1 MSETTNKKNG
11 KKIAIAIAVLAVIA
25 LVFGVIYVKFAPKAL
40 AGTKNITIEVIDDK
54 KETATYNV
62 ETKAEYLRGAMEDA
76 GIDFSGTESEYG
88 LMVETVNGVYAD
100 YVTDQAYWAFLVD
113 GEYCNYGVDSQ
124 PLEDGQTYRIE
135 YTCLE

>member
-11 KKIAIAIAVLAVIA
+11 KKIAIAIAVLAVVA

-40 AGTKNITIEVIDDK
+40 MGTKNITIEVIDDK
-54 KETATYNV
+54 QETVTYNV

>member
-40 AGTKNITIEVIDDK
+40 MGTKNITIEVIDDK

>member
-1 MSETTNKKNG
+1 MSETTNQKNG
-11 KKIAIAIAVLAVIA
+11 KKIVIAVAVLAVIA
-25 LVFGVIYVKFAPKAL
+25 LIFGVIYVKFAPKAL
-40 AGTKNITIEVIDDK
+40 AGAKNITIEVLDDK
-54 KETATYNV
+54 QETTTYQV

-100 YVTDQAYWAFLVD
+100 YANGGAYWAFLED

-124 PLEDGQTYRIE
+124 PVEDGKTYQIE
-135 YTCLE
+135 YTYLE